1 MTQRQPTREYR
12 TFDHTKGYPA
22 GKDCFYECLICGDT
36 IPAEPDD
43 AVSCKCRNIGID
55 QGRFIA
61 LDHSKMKYFCLKT

>member
-1 MTQRQPTREYR
+1 MSQQHEKREYR
-12 TFDHTKGYPA
+12 TFDHTKGYP
-22 GKDCFYECLICGDT
+22 KEKNCFYECLKCGDV

-61 LDHSKMKYFCLKT
+61 LDPAKLKFVCLKS